1 MSVTTVKH
9 TSKSSVQRFDV
20 SHTFPVY
27 NPDKQ
32 CKHLGLYTLIQI
44 TLYTS
49 LCSRIKTRVPQ
60 VMQRTAKA
68 HTSVWQKMSLIYTKR
83 VYLCIMSLTH
93 ILTMQSQWN
102 HDNHVLPELQEVPQ
116 HSSSHGM
123 SWWMQA
129 SSVITLL
136 YSQTRGAVVAQWLR
150 CCTTHQKVA
159 GSIPAGVIGIFH
171 WHNPSNR
178 TMALGSTQPLTE
190 MSTRSISWG

>member
-1 MSVTTVKH
+1 MELPSRSSIYLWHENVWETGCCIQHMKKNSTQFMSVTTVKH

-93 ILTMQSQWN
+93 ILTMQSQ
-102 HDNHVLPELQEVPQ
+102 
-116 HSSSHGM
+116 
-123 SWWMQA
+123 
-129 SSVITLL
+129 
-136 YSQTRGAVVAQWLR
+136 
-150 CCTTHQKVA
+150 
-159 GSIPAGVIGIFH
+159 
-171 WHNPSNR
+171 
-178 TMALGSTQPLTE
+178 
-190 MSTRSISWG
+190 